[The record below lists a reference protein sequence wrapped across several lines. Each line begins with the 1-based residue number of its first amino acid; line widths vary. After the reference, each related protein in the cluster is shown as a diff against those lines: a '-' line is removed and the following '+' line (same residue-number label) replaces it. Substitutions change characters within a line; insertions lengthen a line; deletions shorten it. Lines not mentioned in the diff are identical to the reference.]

1 MELLFRNP
9 FHKYKDMVL
18 NKIYSP
24 TSRHTDPL
32 LEQPD
37 HSSVLFP
44 RLVHWLC
51 YPTTGTMRV
60 PFRQIAAKLLK
71 ERSSLQ
77 RMFLMLK
84 ATFRLDVIGTVVVMI
99 TKTLKLDNF
108 WRISNMINDL
118 SIFLL
123 FVHLSVRIVEQAKVL
138 GKTVNLENVK
148 IKTSVSPDISR

>member
-1 MELLFRNP
+1 
-9 FHKYKDMVL
+9 
-18 NKIYSP
+18 
-24 TSRHTDPL
+24 
-32 LEQPD
+32 
-37 HSSVLFP
+37 
-44 RLVHWLC
+44 
-51 YPTTGTMRV
+51 
-60 PFRQIAAKLLK
+60 
-71 ERSSLQ
+71 
-77 RMFLMLK
+77 MLK